1 MIYPTRRALIA
12 AAAGLPL
19 ALGIAM
25 LWPSAWA
32 AGILWPLTVAA
43 LVAVDAIMA
52 PSRRALSIAIA
63 MPETVSVG
71 HVFDTVVT
79 LRFAGKAPDMIEL
92 SLGLAPHAEA
102 VEGVAR
108 ALIPSGGEASAAIA
122 LRLRRRGL
130 ITGRRV
136 WLRWTGPMGLC
147 WKQMVHDAD
156 GETAVLPDIE
166 TVRRDGPRMFDR
178 IQHNGMVTQML
189 RGEGSDFDSLVEFRP
204 GMDRRAIDWKHS
216 ARHRALHAREY
227 RTERNNQIVFAI
239 DAGRQMTDPIAGMP
253 RIDRAVSAALLNA
266 WLALRLGDRV
276 AFFAF
281 DARPRV
287 TSGFAG
293 GPSAFAQLQQVAAR
307 IDYSAQETN
316 YTLALSELSGQ
327 VHRRSLIVLMT
338 EVTDAISAG
347 FLLRS
352 AAQIMRRHVLMVVVL
367 RDEELGSMASARPD
381 TADDIARAVTADA
394 LLRERLLVL
403 TQLRQLGV
411 EVVEAGHEDVGERLV
426 EAYLVMKRENRL

>member
-19 ALGIAM
+19 ALCIAV
-25 LWPSAWA
+25 LWPGVWA
-32 AGILWPLTVAA
+32 AGLLWPVAVAA
-43 LVAVDAIMA
+43 LVAIDAIMA
-52 PSRRALSIAIA
+52 PSRRTLSVDVD

-71 HVFDTVVT
+71 HAFDAVVT
-79 LRFAGKAPDMIEL
+79 LRFAGKAPDTVEL
-92 SLGLAPHAEA
+92 SLGLPQHAEA
-102 VEGVAR
+102 VDGASR
-108 ALIPSGGEASAAIA
+108 TLTPLAGEASAAFA
-122 LRLRRRGL
+122 LRPQRRGL
-130 ITGRRV
+130 IAGRRV

-147 WKQMVHDAD
+147 WKQMVHHTD

-166 TVRRDGPRMFDR
+166 TARRNGPRMFDR

-216 ARHRALHAREY
+216 ARHHALHAREY

-239 DAGRQMTDPIAGMP
+239 DAGRQMTDPVAGMP

-276 AFFAF
+276 AFFGF

-287 TSGFAG
+287 TSGFVG

-316 YTLALSELSGQ
+316 YTLALSELSGR

-338 EVTDAISAG
+338 EFTDAIAAG

-367 RDEELGSMASARPD
+367 RDEELESMAGARPD

-411 EVVEAGHEDVGERLV
+411 EVVEAGHENVAERLV